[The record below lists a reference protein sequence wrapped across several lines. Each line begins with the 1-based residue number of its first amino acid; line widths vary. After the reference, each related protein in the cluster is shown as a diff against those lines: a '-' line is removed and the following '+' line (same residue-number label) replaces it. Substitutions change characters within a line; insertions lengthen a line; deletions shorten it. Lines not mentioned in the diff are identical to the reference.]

1 MTISTTGLDLTI
13 TPEENRDGYDA
24 QTRVLV
30 AKKAAMAS
38 GAERDLLEI
47 EIANRF
53 KRRFPGQ
60 RKTAHVSGSRPR

>member
-1 MTISTTGLDLTI
+1 MNANDMNLTI
-13 TPEENRDGYDA
+13 TPEENREGYDA